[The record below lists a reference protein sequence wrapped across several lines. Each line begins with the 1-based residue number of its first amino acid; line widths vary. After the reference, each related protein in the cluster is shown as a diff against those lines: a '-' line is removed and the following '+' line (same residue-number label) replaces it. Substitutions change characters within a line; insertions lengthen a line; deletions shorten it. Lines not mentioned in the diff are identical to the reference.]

1 MLQTEDFHYHLPE
14 ELIATSPLPNREAS
28 KLLVLEQDNLIDDS
42 FKNLLRY
49 LKSGDLLVLNNS
61 KVIKAR
67 LFGKKTTGAKV
78 EVLVER
84 ILDNHS
90 IVAHVKTNKT
100 ISLGLTIVINE
111 HLTLTVVKRI
121 DNLFLLNSNVSTDFY
136 EFLEQYGAIPLPPYM
151 HREANITDD
160 DYYQTVYAKYLGSIA
175 APTAGLHFTREL
187 LDQIQANGINI
198 AYVTLHVGSGT
209 FKPVTAKYINEHKMH
224 SEHYV
229 ISKETVDMIKLTK
242 NKGAR
247 VIAVGTTSLR
257 TLEAASLCD
266 FDLSRHETDIFI
278 TPGFKFQVVDALITN
293 FHLPKST
300 LLMLVSAFAGTSQ
313 IQRAYAHAISM
324 QYRFYSYGDAMLLY
338 KNTATK

>member
-100 ISLGLTIVINE
+100 ISTHPMVR
-111 HLTLTVVKRI
+111 K
-121 DNLFLLNSNVSTDFY
+121 
-136 EFLEQYGAIPLPPYM
+136 
-151 HREANITDD
+151 
-160 DYYQTVYAKYLGSIA
+160 
-175 APTAGLHFTREL
+175 
-187 LDQIQANGINI
+187 
-198 AYVTLHVGSGT
+198 
-209 FKPVTAKYINEHKMH
+209 
-224 SEHYV
+224 
-229 ISKETVDMIKLTK
+229 
-242 NKGAR
+242 
-247 VIAVGTTSLR
+247 
-257 TLEAASLCD
+257 
-266 FDLSRHETDIFI
+266 
-278 TPGFKFQVVDALITN
+278 
-293 FHLPKST
+293 
-300 LLMLVSAFAGTSQ
+300 SAFAC
-313 IQRAYAHAISM
+313 IQTRPIRH
-324 QYRFYSYGDAMLLY
+324 
-338 KNTATK
+338 NTANMRVKPTSFK